1 MDEAPKIL
9 TREEQ
14 VSKNQA
20 AAKALLKE
28 ASRLKNDPYAM
39 APPRVV
45 AAANELMGAL
55 TIVGRKP
62 AADAIVRI
70 MVAVPLSRKTE
81 PTGEV
86 TFKKRKK
93 EVGR

>member
-1 MDEAPKIL
+1 
-9 TREEQ
+9 
-14 VSKNQA
+14 
-20 AAKALLKE
+20 LLKE

-70 MVAVPLSRKTE
+70 IARVATSFHSVNGSSSRKAGQLAQASSVA
-81 PTGEV
+81 P
-86 TFKKRKK
+86 R
-93 EVGR
+93 